1 MNNLPDQIILMR
13 LGDLDVVD
21 RTDLGVEVFGHV
33 VDEDVAVD
41 FLGLAFEAALE
52 EEIGFLRQSLE
63 QNSVDVADLGFV

>member
-52 EEIGFLRQSLE
+52 
-63 QNSVDVADLGFV
+63 